1 MVEDKCIIG
10 QTAHK
15 IDAKGRLCIPT
26 YVDANEEYA
35 IKLETFCN
43 ENTIRL
49 YPTDIIDEEV
59 KFLQREARMCRNNE
73 ERLEMYRKFREYC
86 LKIKDLTK
94 FDSYGRISLTPY
106 LSYIDSNPGDYVEVN
121 CLDNSILVRKRNP

>member
-35 IKLETFCN
+35 IKLETFFN
-43 ENTIRL
+43 ENAIRL
-49 YPTDIIDEEV
+49 YPTDIIDGEV
-59 KFLQREARMCRNNE
+59 KYLQRASKMCRTNE
-73 ERLEMYRKFREYC
+73 ERIEMYRKFREYC

-94 FDSYGRISLTPY
+94 FDAQGRITLTPY
-106 LSYIDSNPGDYVEVN
+106 LPHIDSKPGDYVDVN
-121 CLDNSILVRKRNP
+121 CLGNTILVRKRNP

>member
-15 IDAKGRLCIPT
+15 IDEKGRLCIPT

-35 IKLETFCN
+35 IKLETFFN

-59 KFLQREARMCRNNE
+59 KYLQRASKMCRTNE
-73 ERLEMYRKFREYC
+73 ERIEMYRKFREYC
-86 LKIKDLTK
+86 IKIKDLIK
-94 FDSYGRISLTPY
+94 FDSYGRVTLTQY
-106 LSYIDSNPGDYVEVN
+106 LPYIDTVPGDYVEVN
-121 CLDNSILVRKRNP
+121 CLDDTILVRKRNP